1 MLTHAEPTTRPTDI
15 SVKSSTKTSVIVK
28 WRHLR
33 AFKAEAIQTFIITL
47 HVVGSYALN
56 NMNISTPYERL
67 SQPEVD
73 IHNLIPGAAYELK
86 IAAVNS
92 EGTGPFSLPFI
103 FITKR

>member
-1 MLTHAEPTTRPTDI
+1 M
-15 SVKSSTKTSVIVK
+15 IVK

-33 AFKAEAIQTFIITL
+33 SFDAEAIQTFSITL
-47 HVVGSYALN
+47 HIVDNFALN
-56 NMNISTPYERL
+56 NMNISTPYER
-67 SQPEVD
+67 SIEQEVD

-103 FITKR
+103 FTTKP